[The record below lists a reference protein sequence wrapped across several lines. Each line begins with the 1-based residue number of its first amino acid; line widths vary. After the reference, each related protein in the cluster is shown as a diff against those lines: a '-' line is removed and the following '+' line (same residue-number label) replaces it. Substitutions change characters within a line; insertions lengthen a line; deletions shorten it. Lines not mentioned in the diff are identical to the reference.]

1 SMRQLKLYSLIWRR
15 AVASQMTD
23 AVLSTMAVNILAET
37 GKAPAYTFRAT
48 GSTIK
53 EKGFMEVYETETKE
67 TLLPPLTENESV
79 DLDAL
84 TPKQH
89 FTEPPPRYTEASL
102 VKTLEENGI
111 GRPSTYAPTISTVVD
126 RGYVE
131 KDERKLKPTEM
142 ALLVNDLLVAHFPD
156 IVDYQF
162 TAHMEESL
170 DAVAEGEKDWVP
182 VIRAFYE
189 PFKKN
194 LKVKEKEID
203 KKDITETATKE
214 VCEKCG
220 KPMIIKIGRFGRFMA
235 CSGYPECRNTKPI
248 PGSEESKTDVSG
260 EVCPT
265 CGAPMMVKRGRFGEF
280 MSCSRYPDCKTI
292 KPILKK
298 TGAKCTECKQGDI
311 IEKKSRK
318 GKIFYA
324 CSRYPDCKFALWAK
338 PTGDNCPACG
348 SLLVYAKGEMVRC
361 SKEGCGFEKEA
372 QKKE

>member
-1 SMRQLKLYSLIWRR
+1 WRR
-15 AVASQMTD
+15 AVASQMID
-23 AVLSTMAVNILAET
+23 AVLSTMAVNIDAAGQT
-37 GKAPAYTFRAT
+37 QPYVFRAT

-67 TLLPPLTENESV
+67 TLLPPLAENEAL

-89 FTEPPPRYTEASL
+89 FTEPPPRFTEASL

-131 KDERKLKPTEM
+131 KEERKLKPTDLAM
-142 ALLVNDLLVAHFPD
+142 LVNDLLVAHFPD
-156 IVDYQF
+156 IVDSQF

-170 DAVAEGEKDWVP
+170 DLVAEGEKDWVP
-182 VIRAFYE
+182 VIRAFYG

-194 LKVKEKEID
+194 LKAKEKEID
-203 KKDITETATKE
+203 KKDVTETATKE
-214 VCEKCG
+214 VCDKCG

-235 CSGYPECRNTKPI
+235 CSGYPECRNTKPL
-248 PGSEESKTDVSG
+248 PGSEESKVDVSG
-260 EVCPT
+260 EVCPK

-280 MSCSRYPDCKTI
+280 LSCSKYPECKTI

-318 GKIFYA
+318 GKIFFA
-324 CSRYPDCKFALWAK
+324 CSRYPDCTFALWSK
-338 PTGDNCPACG
+338 PTGENCPTCG
-348 SLLVYAKGEMVRC
+348 GLLVYAKGDMVRC

-372 QKKE
+372 EKK